1 MCGEIKNRAARQ
13 DRQTF
18 RLFMVPMQG
27 DVARIRGEVTVHAAI
42 AGSIVPGVAKLPVS
56 SA

>member
-1 MCGEIKNRAARQ
+1 
-13 DRQTF
+13 
-18 RLFMVPMQG
+18 MVPMQG